1 MATEPELSEMWA
13 SALAEYERDTKRALD
28 RKMLERMRDVL
39 TPDDLLTEIEA
50 SDQAFRDFRN
60 KRGGLW
66 RKLSAFVPPLV
77 AALKIVITP
86 LSASAD
92 AVGIP
97 ASAVF
102 GALLHLVRSCENV
115 SNAFDW
121 VEEVFGELKRFLDRL
136 KVLMQAPLHSILK
149 DQVIAI
155 LVCVLRVIGRSE
167 ALIRGSHFRQY
178 LRVTFLGKDEKTTK
192 IIGDFNKLVANEHLI
207 EVSLTLATAQK
218 IEDKQDTNTADIRND
233 IQAVQTAIKEG
244 QEQETAA
251 QIQERLERILCGT
264 TAVHEVQE
272 TYHRI
277 KKDLLQGTGAWLR
290 DEPIFQS
297 WIKHQ
302 ASILWIFGGPGSGK
316 SYLSTWITMQ
326 LTENLID
333 PEYTRDSSVAYFFV
347 KENNKDLRNANNI
360 LKTLA
365 WQLCEQDAHFKAHVA
380 AACKGNKNP
389 TFTPED
395 TWENLFL
402 SYYNGKEPV
411 PTKATIITDGLDE
424 APRETRQIILG
435 FLKRLVSASRSTDR
449 VSIQFA
455 VVGRNDLRNDMDF
468 TRQEKFYL
476 IKVDKTKNQ
485 NDIDSYVRRRLEDVE
500 ILRRM
505 RKMKPRGK
513 QDANAAGA
521 RIKKRIL
528 AGADGVFLWARLLI
542 KMILNKDLAQIEEI
556 LREPPET
563 LDDMIES
570 VLDRMASD
578 KDLGHQLLR
587 KMLLYVVYVQRPLRF
602 GELNEFLSL
611 PDRKPN
617 LLLWER
623 TRGVLSAVFDLRFPG
638 DQDPDEIQ
646 DDDEEENE
654 LEGSGDEKGNDEGSD
669 QSDDEEDGF
678 DFTGDDE
685 DEDTGADD
693 SDNQD
698 IFAPVASHRL
708 RTSWEVQL
716 RRQNTTTQYQTYL
729 NDAQIKTEITFCHAR
744 FKDYLQREGRSR
756 NRTKLVHAIIPETER
771 VHIEITMMC
780 LEVFMLEYSL
790 KDHSKYLVDY
800 PLNYLG
806 FHLRRVDLEKV
817 SDLEF
822 GKIIK
827 GLYWLFGTKRGSLC
841 FVLANQDYDLD
852 GTRSSESAF
861 SRNWVTSVENLK
873 LVQTW
878 FREATSRSTSVDLD
892 QKARVWIQAA
902 SESYAELLK
911 CVMMAA
917 SNSWLTKPSYD
928 SDEYRVKGYF
938 PCWLMEGWLSL
949 AETGEISTQLE
960 DLDYAYDNITFLR
973 RATSSHLKHVA
984 MWAGLERDTH
994 WHTCLGWMLMEGKHF
1009 TEAIAHYDMAIQ
1021 LSPKDAWVA
1030 MEGRARCHGSMEE
1043 YQEAIDWQRRAIE
1056 SLPEGMKSIGA
1067 FLYPRIAEWAAQ
1079 LGDEDA
1085 SFEAA
1090 ELGIQIDAYS
1100 LLAQV
1105 RYIEAL
1111 WRRDDWDHLMYIFD
1125 WLNRQS
1131 TDDERGYSWF
1141 VRLLLGGEYILGEL
1155 GEACRK
1161 KGQPTW
1167 VLDALGVVEEQVLK
1181 SSSRDDARNV
1191 SWWSYHLMWFYN
1203 QWYDDCADQ
1212 VIRLGER
1219 LLDSL
1224 KQLSPELQRS
1234 WETER
1239 SWAVNKLAGLYY
1251 DKAVATWDEGRGM
1264 TKATVFA
1271 NKIKM
1276 LAVSVPTSTAEG
1288 FEGFDFFHKDYP
1300 ALLWGRW
1307 LRDFLKAD
1315 ENAWRESF
1323 KVRLLEE
1330 MKSLD
1335 DDDPANDTSGMATLA
1350 VSLFHAGDRK
1360 NAAALLAI
1368 LFQPLETYEPE
1379 GEDKD
1384 EESEQE
1390 QGVGDDD
1397 DEATKEDDV
1406 QQQDEAEYSEIADT
1420 DDSWEDVEGEEKEEA
1435 RPKKVRIQE
1444 PVNDEAKEQD
1454 SKDEEVQQ
1462 TVVNH
1467 TAEKEEQETETL
1479 ARSTGEPETTTTT
1492 ALLAPPG
1499 PGHLIRRKTMP
1510 GDVLALNVEQGSWA
1524 YTCNNCR
1531 RDASEVEEL
1540 YFCEVCYQT
1549 HWCGECLA
1557 MVRDRTLQPGLAA
1570 NACNPAHDMYRAWP
1584 IDAEARD
1591 LAAVYMDGGAT
1602 LRREW
1607 LEELRARWL
1616 GVGA

>member
-1 MATEPELSEMWA
+1 MATESELPEMWA
-13 SALAEYERDTKRALD
+13 SALAEYERDTKRPLD
-28 RKMLERMRDVL
+28 RKLLERMRKVT
-39 TPDDLLTEIEA
+39 TPEDLLAEIEA
-50 SDQAFRDFRN
+50 SDQAFGDFRN

-66 RKLSAFVPPLV
+66 RKLSGFVPPLV
-77 AALKIVITP
+77 AALKLVVVP
-86 LSASAD
+86 LGASAD
-92 AVGIP
+92 VVGFP

-102 GALLHLVRSCENV
+102 GALLHLVQSCQNV
-115 SNAFDW
+115 SDAFDW

-136 KVLMQAPLHSILK
+136 TALMQAPLHSLLK

-192 IIGDFNKLVANEHLI
+192 IIGDFNKRVANEHLF
-207 EVSLTLATAQK
+207 EVSLTLATVQK
-218 IEDKQDTNTADIRND
+218 IEDKQEKNTSDIRSE
-233 IQAVQTAIKEG
+233 IQAVHNTIKEG
-244 QEQETAA
+244 QQQETAE
-251 QIQERLERILCGT
+251 QVQERIQRILCGT
-264 TAVHEVQE
+264 TAVYEVQE

-277 KKDLLQGTGAWLR
+277 KKDLLQGTGAWIR

-316 SYLSTWITMQ
+316 SYLSAWITMQ

-333 PEYTRDSSVAYFFV
+333 PEYTQESSVAYFFV

-365 WQLCEQDAHFKAHVA
+365 WQLCEQDVYFKAHVA

-389 TFTPED
+389 TFTPQD

-402 SYYNGKEPV
+402 GYYNSKEPV
-411 PTKATIITDGLDE
+411 PTRATIVIDGLDE
-424 APRETRQIILG
+424 APRETRQILLG

-485 NDIDSYVRRRLEDVE
+485 NDIDSYVRQRLEDVE
-500 ILRRM
+500 VLRRM
-505 RKMKPRGK
+505 RRVKPRGK

-542 KMILNKDLAQIEEI
+542 KMILSKDLAQIEEI

-578 KDLGHQLLR
+578 KDLGHQMLR

-638 DQDPDEIQ
+638 DQDPDEME
-646 DDDEEENE
+646 DDAEVNE
-654 LEGSGDEKGNDEGSD
+654 LDGSGDEKRNGDGSD
-669 QSDDEEDGF
+669 QSDDEDDGF

-685 DEDTGADD
+685 DEDAGADD
-693 SDNQD
+693 SEKQE
-698 IFAPVASHRL
+698 IFVPIALHRL
-708 RTSWEVQL
+708 HTSWEVQL
-716 RRQNTTTQYQTYL
+716 RRQNTTTQYHTYL
-729 NDAQIKTEITFCHAR
+729 RDAQLKTKITFCHAR

-771 VHIEITMMC
+771 VHVEITMMC

-806 FHLRRVDLEKV
+806 FHLRRVDLGQV
-817 SDLEF
+817 SDFEF
-822 GKIIK
+822 AKVVK
-827 GLYWLFGTKRGSLC
+827 GLYWLFGTERGAVC

-878 FREATSRSTSVDLD
+878 FRHVALRSTNVDVD
-892 QKARVWIQAA
+892 HDVRAWMQTA

-917 SNSWLTKPSYD
+917 SKSWLTKPSYD

-949 AETGEISTQLE
+949 YETGEVSTRLE
-960 DLDYAYDNITFLR
+960 GLDYSYDSLKFLQR
-973 RATSSHLKHVA
+973 VSASHLKHLA
-984 MWAGLERDTH
+984 FWAGLERDTH
-994 WHTCLGWMLMEGKHF
+994 WHTCLGWMLMEGCHF

-1043 YQEAIDWQRRAIE
+1043 YQEAIDWQRRAIG
-1056 SLPEGMKSIGA
+1056 SLPEGMDNIGA
-1067 FLYPRIAEWAAQ
+1067 FLYPRIAEWAAR
-1079 LGDEDA
+1079 LGDQDA

-1090 ELGIQIDAYS
+1090 ELGFNIDEYS

-1111 WRRDDWDHLMYIFD
+1111 WRKDDLDRLMQIFD
-1125 WLNRQS
+1125 WLHRQS

-1141 VRLLLGGEYILGEL
+1141 VRLLLQGDCILGEL
-1155 GEACRK
+1155 GQACRK
-1161 KGQPTW
+1161 TGQPTW
-1167 VLDALGVVEEQVLK
+1167 VLDELGAVEEQVQK
-1181 SSSRDDARNV
+1181 GGSKYDASNLV
-1191 SWWSYHLMWFYN
+1191 WWSYNLMWFYKH
-1203 QWYDDCADQ
+1203 WYDDCADH
-1212 VIRLGER
+1212 VMRLGEQF
-1219 LLDSL
+1219 LDSL
-1224 KQLSPELQRS
+1224 KLLSPELQRS
-1234 WETER
+1234 WESQR
-1239 SWAVNKLAGLYY
+1239 SRVVNKLAELYY
-1251 DKAVATWDEGRGM
+1251 DKAVATWDEGRGA
-1264 TKATVFA
+1264 TKATTFA
-1271 NKIKM
+1271 NKLKM

-1307 LRDFLKAD
+1307 LRDFRKAD
-1315 ENAWRESF
+1315 ENAWKESF

-1335 DDDPANDTSGMATLA
+1335 DEDPANDTRGMAALA

-1368 LFQPLETYEPE
+1368 LFQPLESYEPE
-1379 GEDKD
+1379 EEEED
-1384 EESEQE
+1384 EESDEEQS
-1390 QGVGDDD
+1390 VCDDD
-1397 DEATKEDDV
+1397 DDDDDDDDGDGKTKEDDIS
-1406 QQQDEAEYSEIADT
+1406 QGEAEYSGIADT
-1420 DDSWEDVEGEEKEEA
+1420 DVSWEEVEGEEKEDK
-1435 RPKKVRIQE
+1435 RPVKIIIQE
-1444 PVNDEAKEQD
+1444 PVNDEG
-1454 SKDEEVQQ
+1454 
-1462 TVVNH
+1462 
-1467 TAEKEEQETETL
+1467 KEEEGGQEQQPETL
-1479 ARSTGEPETTTTT
+1479 AESSGETTTTMT
-1492 ALLAPPG
+1492 KTTTTTTITLAPPAPG
-1499 PGHLIRRKTMP
+1499 PGLLIRRKTMP
-1510 GDVLALNVEQGSWA
+1510 DDMLALNVEQGSWE
-1524 YTCNNCR
+1524 YECCNCT
-1531 RDASEVEEL
+1531 RDPSQVDEF
-1540 YFCEVCYQT
+1540 YFCEVCHQT

-1557 MVRDRTLQPGLAA
+1557 MMRDRTQRPGLAV
-1570 NACNPAHDMYRAWP
+1570 NACNPVHDMYRAWP

-1602 LRREW
+1602 LRRKW
-1607 LEELRARWL
+1607 LEELRASWL
-1616 GVGA
+1616 NSDS

>member
-1 MATEPELSEMWA
+1 
-13 SALAEYERDTKRALD
+13 
-28 RKMLERMRDVL
+28 
-39 TPDDLLTEIEA
+39 
-50 SDQAFRDFRN
+50 
-60 KRGGLW
+60 
-66 RKLSAFVPPLV
+66 
-77 AALKIVITP
+77 
-86 LSASAD
+86 
-92 AVGIP
+92 
-97 ASAVF
+97 
-102 GALLHLVRSCENV
+102 
-115 SNAFDW
+115 
-121 VEEVFGELKRFLDRL
+121 
-136 KVLMQAPLHSILK
+136 
-149 DQVIAI
+149 
-155 LVCVLRVIGRSE
+155 
-167 ALIRGSHFRQY
+167 
-178 LRVTFLGKDEKTTK
+178 
-192 IIGDFNKLVANEHLI
+192 
-207 EVSLTLATAQK
+207 
-218 IEDKQDTNTADIRND
+218 
-233 IQAVQTAIKEG
+233 
-244 QEQETAA
+244 
-251 QIQERLERILCGT
+251 
-264 TAVHEVQE
+264 
-272 TYHRI
+272 
-277 KKDLLQGTGAWLR
+277 
-290 DEPIFQS
+290 
-297 WIKHQ
+297 
-302 ASILWIFGGPGSGK
+302 
-316 SYLSTWITMQ
+316 MQ
-326 LTENLID
+326 LADNLID

-365 WQLCEQDAHFKAHVA
+365 WQLCEQDAYFKAHVA

-402 SYYNGKEPV
+402 GYYNSKEPV
-411 PTKATIITDGLDE
+411 PTKATIIIDGLDE
-424 APRETRQIILG
+424 APRETRQILLG
-435 FLKRLVSASRSTDR
+435 FLKRLVSATRSTDR

-455 VVGRNDLRNDMDF
+455 VVGRNDLRNDMEF

-638 DQDPDEIQ
+638 DQDPDEIE
-646 DDDEEENE
+646 DDDEENE
-654 LEGSGDEKGNDEGSD
+654 LGGSDDDKGKDDESD
-669 QSDDEEDGF
+669 QSDDEDGGF

-685 DEDTGADD
+685 GEDTSADD
-693 SDNQD
+693 NDNQQ
-698 IFAPVASHRL
+698 IFAPIASHRL

-756 NRTKLVHAIIPETER
+756 NRNKLVHAIIPETER

-806 FHLRRVDLEKV
+806 FHLRRVDLGQV

-822 GKIIK
+822 VKVVK
-827 GLYWLFGTKRGSLC
+827 GLYWLFGTERGATC
-841 FVLANQDYDLD
+841 FILANQDYDLD

-873 LVQTW
+873 LVQAW
-878 FREATSRSTSVDLD
+878 FCQVASRSTSVEIDHNVRLWT
-892 QKARVWIQAA
+892 QTA

-917 SNSWLTKPSYD
+917 SKSWLTKPSYD

-949 AETGEISTQLE
+949 CETGEVSTRLE
-960 DLDYAYDNITFLR
+960 GLDYSYDSIDFLE
-973 RATSSHLKHVA
+973 RATPSHLKHLA

-994 WHTCLGWMLMEGKHF
+994 WQTCLGWMLMEGYHF

-1030 MEGRARCHGSMEE
+1030 MEGRARCHGSMRE

-1067 FLYPRIAEWAAQ
+1067 FLYPRIAEWAAE
-1079 LGDEDA
+1079 LGDQDA

-1090 ELGIQIDAYS
+1090 ELGIDIDGYS

-1111 WRRDDWDHLMYIFD
+1111 WRRDDWDHLMRVFD
-1125 WLNRQS
+1125 WLHRQN
-1131 TDDERGYSWF
+1131 TDDERGYSWL
-1141 VRLLLGGEYILGEL
+1141 VRLLLQGEYILGEL

-1161 KGQPTW
+1161 TGQPTW
-1167 VLDALGVVEEQVLK
+1167 VLDVLGVVEEQIQK
-1181 SSSRDDARNV
+1181 GGSRVDIRNLV
-1191 SWWSYHLMWFYN
+1191 WWSYHLMWFYN

-1212 VIRLGER
+1212 VIRVGER
-1219 LLDSL
+1219 FLDSL
-1224 KQLSPELQRS
+1224 KQLSSELQS
-1234 WETER
+1234 AWENER
-1239 SWAVNKLAGLYY
+1239 SWVVNKLAALYY
-1251 DKAVATWDEGRGM
+1251 DKAVATWDEGRGA

-1288 FEGFDFFHKDYP
+1288 FEGFDFFNKDYP
-1300 ALLWGRW
+1300 TLLWGRW
-1307 LRDFLKAD
+1307 LRDFRKAD

-1379 GEDKD
+1379 EEDEQS
-1384 EESEQE
+1384 EEEHS
-1390 QGVGDDD
+1390 VRNDD
-1397 DEATKEDDV
+1397 DEEEAKEDDLP
-1406 QQQDEAEYSEIADT
+1406 QDESEYSEIADT
-1420 DDSWEDVEGEEKEEA
+1420 DDSWEDVEGEEKEDVK
-1435 RPKKVRIQE
+1435 PKMVRIQE
-1444 PVNDEAKEQD
+1444 PVSDEAKKQETGN
-1454 SKDEEVQQ
+1454 SRGYTDEEGHQIVKQA
-1462 TVVNH
+1462 
-1467 TAEKEEQETETL
+1467 AEKEGEEQQPETLENSTGETET
-1479 ARSTGEPETTTTT
+1479 T
-1492 ALLAPPG
+1492 ATPAPG

-1510 GDVLALNVEQGSWA
+1510 SNMLALNVEQGSWA
-1524 YTCNNCR
+1524 YSCDNCK
-1531 RDASEVEEL
+1531 RDASKVDEL

-1584 IDAEARD
+1584 MDAEARD

-1607 LEELRARWL
+1607 LEELRASWL

>member
-28 RKMLERMRDVL
+28 RRMLERMRDVM

-77 AALKIVITP
+77 AALKIGIAP
-86 LSASAD
+86 LSAPAD

-102 GALLHLVRSCENV
+102 GALLHLIKTCENV
-115 SNAFDW
+115 TNAFDW
-121 VEEVFGELKRFLDRL
+121 IEEVFGELKRFLDRL
-136 KVLMQAPLHSILK
+136 KALMEAPLHSLLK

-207 EVSLTLATAQK
+207 EVSLTLATAQR
-218 IEDKQDTNTADIRND
+218 IEDGQETNTAEIRND
-233 IQAVQTAIKEG
+233 IQAVQNAIKEG
-244 QEQETAA
+244 QEQETAT
-251 QIQERLERILCGT
+251 QIQERIERILCGT

-326 LTENLID
+326 LSENLID
-333 PEYTRDSSVAYFFV
+333 SEYTRDSSVAYFFV

-365 WQLCEQDAHFKAHVA
+365 WQLCEQDANFKAHVA

-402 SYYNGKEPV
+402 GYYNGKEPV
-411 PTKATIITDGLDE
+411 PTSATIIIDGLDE
-424 APRETRQIILG
+424 APRETRQILLG
-435 FLKRLVSASRSTDR
+435 FLKRLVSALRSTDR

-623 TRGVLSAVFDLRFPG
+623 TRGVISAVFDLRFPG
-638 DQDPDEIQ
+638 DQDPDEIE
-646 DDDEEENE
+646 DHEEEENE
-654 LEGSGDEKGNDEGSD
+654 VERSDDEKGNDDGSE
-669 QSDDEEDGF
+669 SDDDEGGF

-693 SDNQD
+693 SDSQE

-708 RTSWEVQL
+708 RTSWEMQL

-729 NDAQIKTEITFCHAR
+729 NDAQIKTKITFCHAR

-800 PLNYLG
+800 PLNYLS
-806 FHLRRVDLEKV
+806 FHLGRVDLGQV

-822 GKIIK
+822 DKVIK
-827 GLYWLFGTKRGSLC
+827 GLYWLFGTDRGAVC
-841 FVLANQDYDLD
+841 FVLANQDYDFD
-852 GTRSSESAF
+852 GTSSSESAF
-861 SRNWVTSVENLK
+861 SRNWVTNVDNLK
-873 LVQTW
+873 LVQAW
-878 FREATSRSTSVDLD
+878 FREVAPRSNSVALD
-892 QKARVWIQAA
+892 QNARVWIKAA

-911 CVMMAA
+911 YVMMAA
-917 SNSWLTKPSYD
+917 SKSWLIKPSYD

-949 AETGEISTQLE
+949 CDTGEVSTQLE
-960 DLDYAYDNITFLR
+960 GLDYSYDSVKFLEQ
-973 RATSSHLKHVA
+973 ATPSHLKHLA

-994 WHTCLGWMLMEGKHF
+994 WHTCLGWMLMEGDHF

-1021 LSPKDAWVA
+1021 LSPEDAWVA

-1043 YQEAIDWQRRAIE
+1043 HQDAIDWQKRAIE
-1056 SLPEGMKSIGA
+1056 SLTEDMKSIGA
-1067 FLYPRIAEWAAQ
+1067 FLYPRIAEWAAEM
-1079 LGDEDA
+1079 GDQDA
-1085 SFEAA
+1085 SFKAA
-1090 ELGIQIDAYS
+1090 ELGFNIDEYG
-1100 LLAQV
+1100 LLAQA

-1111 WRRDDWDHLMYIFD
+1111 WRRDDWNRLMYIVE
-1125 WLNRQS
+1125 WLHGEI
-1131 TDDERGYSWF
+1131 TDDERGYSLL
-1141 VRLLLGGEYILGEL
+1141 VRLLLRGQYILWEL
-1155 GEACRK
+1155 GEACRNT
-1161 KGQPTW
+1161 GQPTW
-1167 VLDALGVVEEQVLK
+1167 VLDALGVVEEQIQK
-1181 SSSRDDARNV
+1181 GGSRDDTRNFM
-1191 SWWSYHLMWFYN
+1191 WWSYHLMWFYN
-1203 QWYDDCADQ
+1203 RWYDDSADQ
-1212 VIRLGER
+1212 VIRLGEQF
-1219 LLDSL
+1219 LDSL
-1224 KQLSPELQRS
+1224 NQLSPEVQRA
-1234 WETER
+1234 WEDKR
-1239 SWAVNKLAGLYY
+1239 SWAVNRLAALYY

-1264 TKATVFA
+1264 TKAMVFA

-1307 LRDFLKAD
+1307 LRDFLEAD

-1379 GEDKD
+1379 EEEEEEQIGDNEEKD
-1384 EESEQE
+1384 TEEN
-1390 QGVGDDD
+1390 GIL
-1397 DEATKEDDV
+1397 
-1406 QQQDEAEYSEIADT
+1406 QDEAEYSEIADT
-1420 DDSWEDVEGEEKEEA
+1420 DDSWEDVEGEEKGDE
-1435 RPKKVRIQE
+1435 RPKTVRTQE
-1444 PVNDEAKEQD
+1444 PVNYEVKEKKVEKSKGNSDEGAQQIVNQTEENEGQEQ
-1454 SKDEEVQQ
+1454 QP
-1462 TVVNH
+1462 
-1467 TAEKEEQETETL
+1467 ETL
-1479 ARSTGEPETTTTT
+1479 TESTGKTETTTTS
-1492 ALLAPPG
+1492 APPAPG

-1531 RDASEVEEL
+1531 RDASEVDEL

-1549 HWCGECLA
+1549 HWCDGCLA